1 MIFTFHSVFPMN
13 NIKETLDPM
22 FVKNRLAQTI
32 VASYIIV
39 HLLLL
44 SRFAD
49 KCIVLSKPCEKTL
62 VSEYKIEKAKIL
74 CVPHGVPSISLR
86 RDVKAF
92 REKYQIDDKKVVSLV
107 GWGHRTKGFHYLIR
121 ALPLILRS
129 VPDVVTFITSGIRS
143 ADERKRESYLEF
155 LEKEVERVGVKDHV
169 RITGY
174 LSDTE
179 LEALLSI
186 TDLFVFPYEYRVNAS
201 GAANMSLIARKPLVV
216 SDIPLFEDLVA
227 EGLAIPVDPKDK
239 EALAG
244 AVARCLTDNILRS
257 NVAERIEDYA
267 RRNSMEN
274 IAGKHY
280 ALYREL
286 MSK

>member
-22 FVKNRLAQTI
+22 FVKNRLAQAI
-32 VASYIIV
+32 VVSYIIA

-49 KCIVLSKPCEKTL
+49 KCIVLSKPSERTL
-62 VSEYKIEKAKIL
+62 ASEYKIEKAKIL
-74 CVPHGVPSISLR
+74 HIPHGVPSINLG
-86 RDVKAF
+86 RDVKSF
-92 REKYQIDDKKVVSLV
+92 REKYQVGDKRVISLV

-121 ALPLILRS
+121 ALPLILKS
-129 VPDVVTFITSGIRS
+129 VPDVAALITGGIRS
-143 ADERKRESYLEF
+143 ADEKKRESYLEF
-155 LEKEVERVGVKDHV
+155 LEKEVQRAGVKDHV
-169 RITGY
+169 KITGY

-179 LEALLSI
+179 LEVLLSI
-186 TDLFVFPYEYRVNAS
+186 TDVFVFPYEYRVNAS
-201 GAANMSLIARKPLVV
+201 GAANMSLNARKPLVV
-216 SDIPLFEDLVA
+216 SNIPLFEDFVA
-227 EGLAIPVDPKDK
+227 EGLAIPVDPEDK

-244 AVARCLTDNILRS
+244 AVARCLTDNTLRS
-257 NVAERIEDYA
+257 NVAGRIEDYVK
-267 RRNSMEN
+267 RNSMEN

-280 ALYREL
+280 VLYREL